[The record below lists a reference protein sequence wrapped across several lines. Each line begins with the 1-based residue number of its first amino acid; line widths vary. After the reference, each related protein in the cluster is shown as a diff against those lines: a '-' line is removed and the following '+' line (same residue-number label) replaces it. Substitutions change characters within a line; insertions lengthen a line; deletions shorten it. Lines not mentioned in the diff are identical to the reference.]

1 MSAYRSL
8 ETIKNIGVIGTGT
21 IGASWATY
29 FLSRGFK
36 VKAWDPGDG
45 WKDRILDFINNAWP
59 QMNALGAKKEFQET
73 NIELCSSLEDA
84 LSEVEFVQESAPEQ
98 LQIKRSLF
106 KKIDK
111 YTDNSLIISWEFS
124 CSGLFWAVHVRLT
137 INRPSQAWRVNTCF
151 SICFMWLLSFL

>member
-1 MSAYRSL
+1 MSAYRSF

-36 VKAWDPGDG
+36 VKAWDPGDE

-98 LQIKRSLF
+98 LQLKRS
-106 KKIDK
+106 
-111 YTDNSLIISWEFS
+111 
-124 CSGLFWAVHVRLT
+124 
-137 INRPSQAWRVNTCF
+137 
-151 SICFMWLLSFL
+151 

>member
-1 MSAYRSL
+1 MSAYRSF

-36 VKAWDPGDG
+36 VKAWDPGDE
-45 WKDRILDFINNAWP
+45 WKDNILNFINNAWP

-84 LSEVEFVQESAPEQ
+84 LSEVEFVQESASEQ
-98 LQIKRSLF
+98 LELKP
-106 KKIDK
+106 
-111 YTDNSLIISWEFS
+111 II
-124 CSGLFWAVHVRLT
+124 
-137 INRPSQAWRVNTCF
+137 IQKN
-151 SICFMWLLSFL
+151 